1 MLCKSKNTG
10 VVLGLIILVIATAL
24 FFIDRNVWMKKRVMH
39 WKVWEY
45 EKGDVDFIIRNDT
58 ICRSLLYTDN
68 IVSFENNTLVFKD
81 RIGNLVKYDTLE
93 MKWSY
98 FGRLRIVDPKTKKEA
113 LYLIFNKI

>member
-1 MLCKSKNTG
+1 MKFKTFLVSM
-10 VVLGLIILVIATAL
+10 VLVSATAL
-24 FFIDRNVWMKKRVMH
+24 FFIDRNVWMKKRVIH
-39 WKVWEY
+39 CKVWEY
-45 EKGDVDFIIRNDT
+45 EKGDVDYMRNDT

-68 IVSFENNTLVFKD
+68 IVSFENNTLVFKN

-93 MKWSY
+93 MRWSY